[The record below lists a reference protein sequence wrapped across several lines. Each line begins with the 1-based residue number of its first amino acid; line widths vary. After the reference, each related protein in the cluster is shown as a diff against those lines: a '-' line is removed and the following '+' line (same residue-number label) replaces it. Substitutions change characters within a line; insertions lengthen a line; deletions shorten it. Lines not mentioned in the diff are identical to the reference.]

1 MQIPLKF
8 RQILGRTRLALHYAV
23 GRQAM
28 AKGVTSYDD
37 DVWIVSYPKSGN
49 TWTRF
54 LIANLVAGDEPVDW
68 SNIER
73 FVPDIYDNRDPHL
86 RALPRP
92 RYFKSHEAYRPE
104 YRRVVFIV
112 RDPRDIAVSYYHFVR
127 KAHRLPPEASISEY
141 MATFLE
147 GRIDP
152 YGNWGE
158 NVGSWLGARRGTEDF
173 TVVRYEDLLEDA
185 EAQLARI
192 ADALKLATNYAQLR
206 RAVENSRADRLRELE
221 QSQRGAHKL
230 LKTSRPDIPFVRSA
244 TSGQWRTE
252 LPPEAVRQIEKA
264 WGRVMSELGYLEA
277 PVMEVVR

>member
-1 MQIPLKF
+1 VQIPLKF

-73 FVPDIYDNRDPHL
+73 FVPDIYDNRDPQL
-86 RALPRP
+86 RDLPRP

-147 GRIDP
+147 GSIDP

-173 TVVRYEDLLEDA
+173 IIVRYEDLLEDA

-192 ADALKLATNYAQLR
+192 ADALKLATNDAQLR